1 MQLRP
6 VVAIDSSSMEPGW
19 HGLQSAVRLILSA
32 MEILKPLDIASWQG
46 PFSPQIVAT
55 AADALENGKL
65 LLAQQLPFELSAAE
79 RRFLSPDCLDGKSK
93 NVSFRPDSR
102 VLKGT
107 RYEGAVRDEL
117 LGMLRRYY
125 ERAFDLLKTL
135 CPGYAAHLRPGFAS
149 FRPAEIAGRNTSW
162 RHDDTRL
169 HVDAFPSRPMQ
180 GLRILRVFTN
190 VNPQMP
196 RVWRVGQ
203 SFEEVACHFL
213 PQIKPPRPATAA
225 LLYWLRVI
233 KGRRTAYDHFMLGI
247 HDRMKADQSYQS
259 QVQQVQLAIPPGTT
273 WVCYT
278 DSVSHAAMSGQF
290 AFEQTF
296 YLPVS
301 AMKNPERSPLQV
313 LERLVGRPL
322 T

>member
-1 MQLRP
+1 
-6 VVAIDSSSMEPGW
+6 
-19 HGLQSAVRLILSA
+19 
-32 MEILKPLDIASWQG
+32 MEILESLDVASWQG
-46 PFSPQIVAT
+46 PFLPQVVAT
-55 AADALENGKL
+55 AADALENGKVL
-65 LLAQQLPFELSAAE
+65 YAQQLPFDLSAAE

-93 NVSFRPDSR
+93 NVSFRPDSG

-107 RYEGAVRDEL
+107 RYEGAERDEL
-117 LGMLRRYY
+117 LGTLRRYY
-125 ERAFDLLKTL
+125 EGAFNLLKAL
-135 CPGYAAHLRPGFAS
+135 CPSYTDQLRPGFTS

-190 VNPQMP
+190 VNPQTP
-196 RVWRVGQ
+196 RIWRVGE
-203 SFEEVACHFL
+203 SFEAVGRYFL
-213 PQIKPPRPATAA
+213 PQIEPPRPVMAS

-247 HDRMKADQSYQS
+247 HDRMKADESYQS
-259 QVQQVQLAIPPGTT
+259 QVRQVHLAIPPGTT
-273 WVCYT
+273 WACYT
-278 DSVSHAAMSGQF
+278 DSVSHAAVSGQF

-322 T
+322 I